1 MVLCCGI
8 APSIRKNYVA
18 PERQETFLRFLRA
31 HKLNVTAACRSTG
44 LAGTG
49 GVYLQRRCDED
60 FRQRWEQ
67 VEDEFLD
74 QLEEHQFRAA
84 GENSTDRRWTLRRRR
99 PVRWTESKQGETQTD
114 VAPDVAGLSDEALM
128 RIVREG
134 GQ

>member
-18 PERQETFLRFLRA
+18 PERQDILRYLRA

-60 FRQRWEQ
+60 FRQKWKQ
-67 VEDEFLD
+67 VEDEVLD
-74 QLEEHQFRAA
+74 QLARSFR
-84 GENSTDRRWTLRRRR
+84 SRRTT
-99 PVRWTESKQGETQTD
+99 VS
-114 VAPDVAGLSDEALM
+114 
-128 RIVREG
+128 
-134 GQ
+134 

>member
-1 MVLCCGI
+1 M
-8 APSIRKNYVA
+8 
-18 PERQETFLRFLRA
+18 
-31 HKLNVTAACRSTG
+31 TAACRSTG

-84 GENSTDRRWTLRRRR
+84 QENSTDRRWTLRRRR
-99 PVRWTESKQGETQTD
+99 PVRWTESKQVETQTD
-114 VAPDVAGLSDEALM
+114 VAPDVAGLSDEELM